1 MNPSK
6 IRDEDYLYF
15 IIATPRIVTAT
26 EKIYFADKTFKRVL

>member
-15 IIATPRIVTAT
+15 IIATPHIATAT
-26 EKIYFADKTFKRVL
+26 EKIHFADKTFKQVL